1 MTAALVESGLCDA
14 PAARVLARAPFAHLA
29 VEASGGPHVTP
40 LLFAATADRLWLAI
54 SERTVKARVLA
65 RRPRVGVLIRE
76 GDVSVTIRGEASL
89 LDPLRPADLATH
101 PAEMI
106 RAPFGLPSYTVRNAA
121 ELLGF
126 IRDARRVPAGSMP
139 GNLVLVSVRPRSV
152 QLLPDEGPPA
162 RGTPGDVAPALRA
175 TLKDVPAD
183 VAALARTGGVAVL
196 GLLTPD
202 GPLAL
207 PAAWE
212 PDRAR
217 VKVMAAALADA
228 PREGPAAIC
237 IDATD
242 GARPTAKR
250 GVMLRGPGRISP
262 VRSGAA
268 TVALTPER
276 VTYWRG
282 FETRTVQ
289 D

>member
-1 MTAALVESGLCDA
+1 MKTALTEADLCDA
-14 PAARVLARAPFAHLA
+14 GAAEVLKRAPFAHVA

-65 RRPRVGVLIRE
+65 QRPRVGVLVRD
-76 GDVSVTIRGEASL
+76 GDTSVAIRGEASL
-89 LDPLRPADLATH
+89 LDPLRPAELATR

-126 IRDARRVPAGSMP
+126 IRDARKVPAGSMP
-139 GNLVLVSVRPRSV
+139 GNLVLVSVRPHSV
-152 QLLPDEGPPA
+152 QLLHDEARPA
-162 RGTPGDVAPALRA
+162 SGTPGGEAPALRA
-175 TLKDVPAD
+175 ALKDVPAD
-183 VAALARTGGVAVL
+183 VAALARTRGVAVL

-217 VKVMAAALADA
+217 VKVPAKALADA
-228 PREGPAAIC
+228 PREGPAAVC

-242 GARPTAKR
+242 GRRPTAKR

-262 VRSGAA
+262 ARSGAA